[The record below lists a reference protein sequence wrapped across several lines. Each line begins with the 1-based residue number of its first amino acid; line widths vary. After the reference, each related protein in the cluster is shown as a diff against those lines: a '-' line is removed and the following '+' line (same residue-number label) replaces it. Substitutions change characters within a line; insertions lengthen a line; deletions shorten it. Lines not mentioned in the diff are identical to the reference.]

1 MTEFDII
8 KREIEVNGVHSDNE
22 IIIELLEL
30 ILSEL
35 RELNEHIV
43 EGE

>member
-1 MTEFDII
+1 MTEFDRIL
-8 KREIEVNGVHSDNE
+8 RELEVNGVHSDNE